1 MEEKKIIK
9 KVSAVDITGN
19 IVLVLFKFYAGII
32 GKSSAMVSDAIH
44 SLADVFATLVAV
56 IGVHLARKE
65 PDKAHPYGHERFECL
80 AAMILGVLLTATGL
94 GIGINGVKT
103 ILAGHYDQLSVPTGI
118 ALAAAVVSIVSKEGM
133 FWYTRHYAKKLNSP
147 AFMADAWHQRSDA
160 LSSVGSFIGI
170 GGAML
175 GYPVFDAIASVII
188 CLFILK
194 VGFDILKDA
203 VEKMLDTSCGEAFE
217 NELRDF
223 IAAREGV
230 DKVDMLQ
237 TRKFG
242 NKVYVDVEISVDGN
256 LPLVEAHEISRQT
269 HDAVEH
275 RYPDIKHIMIHE
287 NPSVKE

>member
-19 IVLVLFKFYAGII
+19 IVLVLFKFYAGVI

-94 GIGINGVKT
+94 GIGISGVKT
-103 ILAGHYDQLSVPTGI
+103 ILAGNYDQLSVPTGI

-175 GYPVFDAIASVII
+175 GYPVLDAVASVVI

-194 VGFDILKDA
+194 VGFGILKDA
-203 VEKMLDTSCGEAFE
+203 VEKMLDTSCGEEFE

-242 NKVYVDVEISVDGN
+242 NKVYVDVEISVDGS
-256 LPLVEAHEISRQT
+256 LPLVEAHEISKQA
-269 HDAVEH
+269 HDALEQ
-275 RYPDIKHIMIHE
+275 RYPDVKHVMIHE

>member
-94 GIGINGVKT
+94 GIGISGVKT
-103 ILAGHYDQLSVPTGI
+103 ILAGNYDQLSVPTGI

-175 GYPVFDAIASVII
+175 GYPVLDAVASVVI

-194 VGFDILKDA
+194 VGFGILKDA
-203 VEKMLDTSCGEAFE
+203 VEKMLDTSCGEEFE

-242 NKVYVDVEISVDGN
+242 NKVYVDVEISVDGS
-256 LPLVEAHEISRQT
+256 LPLVEAHEISKQA
-269 HDAVEH
+269 HDALEQ
-275 RYPDIKHIMIHE
+275 RYPDVKHVMIHE

>member
-80 AAMILGVLLTATGL
+80 AALILGVLLTATGL
-94 GIGINGVKT
+94 GIGISGVKT

-175 GYPVFDAIASVII
+175 GYPVLDAVASVVI

-194 VGFDILKDA
+194 VGFGILKDA
-203 VEKMLDTSCGEAFE
+203 VEKMLDTSCGEEFE

-242 NKVYVDVEISVDGN
+242 NKVYVDVEISVDGS
-256 LPLVEAHEISRQT
+256 LPLVEAHEISKQA
-269 HDAVEH
+269 HDALEQ
-275 RYPDIKHIMIHE
+275 RYPDVKHVMIHE